1 VNHQKVNDQVVSS
14 WRLKLVPPLLFVCLA
29 LKIASMDIY
38 IPCMPYLTRF
48 FQTQEW
54 VIQLSLM
61 VSPLLSSLT
70 ALFYGRWTDMHGR
83 RRIMLISMMIFSVG
97 SLICALSSGIYLF
110 LIGRIVQAAGSGGM
124 SVITLVILSD
134 MFHGIKYA
142 RYIAMY
148 HTMFPITFAIAP
160 VLGAQLFERFNWQ
173 INFWLLMVGSLIVFI
188 SLYWILEETLSSS
201 HKQENDWSA
210 LWDKSLLLVT
220 DSYFM
225 TMTLGHCVPIV
236 IACIYS
242 ANSSFLFIDHFQC
255 TPITFSYLQL
265 IPVGANFLGAILY
278 RQFLPRLG
286 LERSLQI
293 GLITLCLFISSALFC
308 LFSSKGELP
317 LYILSAICLL
327 NFGLPFSNSTCAT
340 WAYESTTTDR
350 GLAIAWVALVRNGL
364 ISSFVMLTA
373 AFYNGTIT
381 PIFSTMIVLDLIVL
395 VILRKGLMHQSYKT
409 HHCKEP

>member
-1 VNHQKVNDQVVSS
+1 MNNQIVSS
-14 WRLKLVPPLLFVCLA
+14 WRLKIVPPLLFISLA

-38 IPCMPYLTRF
+38 IPCMPFLTRCF
-48 FQTQEW
+48 HTQEW

-83 RRIMLISMMIFSVG
+83 RRIMLASLLVFAVG
-97 SLICALSSGIYLF
+97 SLICALSTDIYTF
-110 LIGRIVQAAGSGGM
+110 LAGRIIQSTGAGGM
-124 SVITLVILSD
+124 SVLTLVILSD
-134 MFHGIKYA
+134 MFQGIKYA

-173 INFWLLMVGSLIVFI
+173 INFWLLMVSALIVCLL
-188 SLYWILEETLSSS
+188 LYWLLEESLLSNQKQQDPWSS
-201 HKQENDWSA
+201 LWS
-210 LWDKSLLLVT
+210 KSLVMIK
-220 DSYFM
+220 DPYFM
-225 TMTLGHCVPIV
+225 TMTFGHCLPIA

-255 TPITFSYLQL
+255 TPITFSYIQL

-286 LERSLQI
+286 LERSLQV
-293 GLITLCLFISSALFC
+293 GLTALCLFITSALFC
-308 LFSSKGELP
+308 LLSAQGQLP
-317 LYILSAICLL
+317 LYILSAVCVL

-340 WAYESTTTDR
+340 WAYESTATNR
-350 GLAIAWVALVRNGL
+350 GLAIAWVALIRNGL
-364 ISSFVMLTA
+364 ISALVMFTA
-373 AFYNGTIT
+373 AFYNGSVI
-381 PIFSTMIVLDLIVL
+381 PIFSIMVFFSIIVAG
-395 VILRKGLMHQSYKT
+395 ILRKGLLYQLART
-409 HHCKEP
+409 DAN